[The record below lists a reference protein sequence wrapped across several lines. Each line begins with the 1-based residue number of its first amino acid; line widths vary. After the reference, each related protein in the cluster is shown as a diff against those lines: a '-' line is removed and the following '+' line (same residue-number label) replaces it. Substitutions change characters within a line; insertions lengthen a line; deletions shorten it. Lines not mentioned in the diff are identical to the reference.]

1 MAPTRT
7 TNETTVRL
15 GQRRD
20 DASLHVA
27 LRPRL
32 RERARMSRLRLD
44 LSATAEEVPFARA
57 AITRLC
63 EHLEI
68 DDALTE
74 RIRLAVTEAC
84 TNCVLHAYD
93 ERVEPATYVLDARV
107 DEHALRVVV
116 CDRGLGIHNGRPSEH
131 DNPGLG
137 LGLIEQLADSSDVSA
152 RPGGGT
158 RVVMR
163 FALP

>member
-1 MAPTRT
+1 MTPTRS
-7 TNETTVRL
+7 TNLHDGPSDAL
-15 GQRRD
+15 GYG
-20 DASLHVA
+20 AP
-27 LRPRL
+27 RPRATA
-32 RERARMSRLRLD
+32 RERTSRLRLY
-44 LSATAEEVPFARA
+44 LSATPEEVPFARA

-68 DDALTE
+68 GDELTE

-93 ERVEPATYVLDARV
+93 TSADAATYSLDARLEQHV
-107 DEHALRVVV
+107 LRVVV
-116 CDRGLGIHNGRPSEH
+116 CDRGLGMQSGRPRERDSAR
-131 DNPGLG
+131 LG
-137 LGLIEQLADSSDVSA
+137 LGLIEELADSWCVSQ

-163 FALP
+163 FRLNF